1 MILIKDLVKTF
12 GGYTA
17 VNGISLDIRDGEFLI
32 MVGPSGCGKTTT
44 LNMISGLETPT
55 SGQIVIGDTVV
66 NDLEPGERG
75 LGMVFQDLALF
86 PHMTVFENIAF
97 GLRVKKIP
105 DEEVRERVTAAAA
118 AVHIEP
124 LLDKLPR
131 QCSGGESQRVALART
146 IVTDPAV
153 FLMDEP
159 LSSLDAK
166 LRVDMRTE
174 LKSLHK
180 RLGATFVY
188 VTHDQAEAMTMADRI
203 VVMSRGRIE
212 QVGTPLDIYNRPATR
227 FVAGFFGTPTMNFL
241 EGTVELNGSGRHF
254 RAPGLEHPLPDAV
267 PAELAGRK
275 VVLGVRSEHVLVGDG
290 AALEGTAQLTEPLG
304 DATLVHFDDGQG
316 HPAGREGRADDDDPA
331 GQLAVVPVCGRLLP
345 PVRRRWG
352 AAVLSVRLHAPVR
365 GIAVTG
371 SETFDFIIVGAGS
384 AGCVLANRLSASG
397 RHRVLLLE
405 AGPQYGIRGCISH
418 SATASFSPIAASTGA
433 TRPSRSR
440 SVTTVT
446 SSHRAAR
453 SWAARARSTA

>member
-1 MILIKDLVKTF
+1 MARILIKDLVKTF

-17 VNGISLDIRDGEFLI
+17 VNGINLEIRDGEFLI
-32 MVGPSGCGKTTT
+32 IVGPSGCGKTTT
-44 LNMISGLETPT
+44 LNMISGLETPS

-97 GLRVKKIP
+97 GLRVRKFP
-105 DEEVRERVTAAAA
+105 DEQVRARVRAAAA
-118 AVHIEP
+118 TVHIES

-146 IVTDPAV
+146 IVTHPAV

-180 RLGATFVY
+180 RLGATFIY

-227 FVAGFFGTPTMNFL
+227 FVAGFFGIPTMNFL
-241 EGTVELNGSGRHF
+241 EGTVELNGSARRF
-254 RAPGLEHPLPDAV
+254 RAAGLEHPLPDAV
-267 PAELAGRK
+267 PAGLAGRK

-290 AALEGTAQLTEPLG
+290 ADLAGVAQLTEPLG
-304 DATLVHFDDGQG
+304 DATLVYFDDGRG
-316 HPAGREGRADDDDPA
+316 NALVAKVGPATTIEPGSSLTFRFAANACHLFAADDGA
-331 GQLAVVPVCGRLLP
+331 RL
-345 PVRRRWG
+345 
-352 AAVLSVRLHAPVR
+352 
-365 GIAVTG
+365 
-371 SETFDFIIVGAGS
+371 
-384 AGCVLANRLSASG
+384 
-397 RHRVLLLE
+397 
-405 AGPQYGIRGCISH
+405 Y
-418 SATASFSPIAASTGA
+418 
-433 TRPSRSR
+433 
-440 SVTTVT
+440 
-446 SSHRAAR
+446 
-453 SWAARARSTA
+453 

>member
-1 MILIKDLVKTF
+1 VAQISLKDLVKTF
-12 GGYTA
+12 GTHTA

-55 SGQIVIGDTVV
+55 SGQIIIGNTVV

-97 GLRVKKIP
+97 GLRVKKVP
-105 DEEVRERVTAAAA
+105 EKDVVARVRAAAA
-118 AVHIEP
+118 AVHIEA

-131 QCSGGESQRVALART
+131 HCSGGESQRVALART

-174 LKSLHK
+174 LKGLHK
-180 RLGATFVY
+180 RLNATFVY

-212 QVGTPLDIYNRPATR
+212 QVGTPLTIYNRPATR

-241 EGTVELNGSGRHF
+241 DGTVEANGSGRRF
-254 RAPGLEHPLPDAV
+254 RSAGLDHPLPDAV
-267 PAELAGRK
+267 PSDVAGRN

-290 AALEGTAQLTEPLG
+290 ATLGGTVQLIEPLG
-304 DATLVHFDDGQG
+304 DETLVHFEYGQSHPLVAKVGPTTPLRSGSPLSFRFATDYCHLFDADDGT
-316 HPAGREGRADDDDPA
+316 
-331 GQLAVVPVCGRLLP
+331 RL
-345 PVRRRWG
+345 
-352 AAVLSVRLHAPVR
+352 
-365 GIAVTG
+365 
-371 SETFDFIIVGAGS
+371 
-384 AGCVLANRLSASG
+384 
-397 RHRVLLLE
+397 
-405 AGPQYGIRGCISH
+405 Y
-418 SATASFSPIAASTGA
+418 
-433 TRPSRSR
+433 
-440 SVTTVT
+440 
-446 SSHRAAR
+446 
-453 SWAARARSTA
+453 